1 MEGVEINIP
10 PALAELFGS
19 IFRAILFFL
28 VVALLFTLFGL
39 TRDQGGL
46 AATVA
51 VILFVLAILALNFYD
66 PRVVNEGWRLYLI
79 FTITNEGRSYP
90 VKFVTNG
97 ALAGLR
103 GYACQALRNVS
114 TFPFAGQIAPKI

>member
-10 PALAELFGS
+10 PALAEFFGS

-114 TFPFAGQIAPKI
+114 TFQR